1 MSLTS
6 GDLNLVNDGTRAQTV
21 GIRFTNIDIPQGA
34 IITSAYLQFQ
44 TDEVSSG
51 ATSLLIRGEDAD
63 DAAVFANVANNVSS
77 RTTTDAAASWS
88 PAAWTTVGE
97 AGLAQRTSDLSAIV
111 QEIVSRGGW
120 SALNDMAFIIT
131 GTGAR
136 TAEAFEGGA
145 ARAPLLHIEYVLPGP
160 PSAPVAFN
168 VQADADP
175 ADNQILENA
184 TVGAAVGITASAADP
199 DAGATVT
206 YSIDDGRFAIDPNT
220 GVITRSGTGT
230 LDFETD
236 PSITLTVTATSSDLS
251 TATQTFTLGI
261 TNVDEAPSANDDTA
275 ITQSGSPVTIDV
287 LSNDDQGDSP
297 ATISDV
303 TNANGDS

>member
-1 MSLTS
+1 MADPIIFEQRVVSGLDDVEQRLTGTMSLTS
-6 GDLNLVNDGTRAQTV
+6 GDLNLVNDGTRVQTV

-97 AGLAQRTSDLSAIV
+97 AGLAQRTPDLSAIV

-131 GTGAR
+131 GTG
-136 TAEAFEGGA
+136 TAHRRGLRGWRRESA
-145 ARAPLLHIEYVLPGP
+145 AAAYRICPAHRRQC
-160 PSAPVAFN
+160 S
-168 VQADADP
+168 ADARP
-175 ADNQILENA
+175 RRLGSRHWLRGHLHRE
-184 TVGAAVGITASAADP
+184 S
-199 DAGATVT
+199 
-206 YSIDDGRFAIDPNT
+206 GR
-220 GVITRSGTGT
+220 G
-230 LDFETD
+230 
-236 PSITLTVTATSSDLS
+236 SDRRCRR
-251 TATQTFTLGI
+251 
-261 TNVDEAPSANDDTA
+261 PHRRRR
-275 ITQSGSPVTIDV
+275 
-287 LSNDDQGDSP
+287 
-297 ATISDV
+297 
-303 TNANGDS
+303 